1 METRRIILS
10 SGRMN
15 RKGYRIPIENISY
28 DDYLANPVML
38 AEHEYDQNIGHMTD
52 IRVENG
58 KLTALPVFATTELG
72 QRYAKLYAE
81 RGINAVSIGGWVK
94 LNAERTEATSFDLWE
109 CSLVSVPADPGAVAI
124 EGGAVLSAEQ
134 SIDKLSGISEE
145 VRKEKEA
152 QGFEFVTLN
161 CMDEMTDDNGCDSHS
176 ADSDIVDDIIG
187 DNHKSNLSASA
198 EQNKTNKIME
208 DNKDKVVD
216 QTTQAQ
222 GNDNLAAPASA
233 PGAEDNVKMNTD
245 DTASNKSQDKLGLNP
260 NMKTMEMPKHNVTG
274 QRASLSA
281 LLKDK
286 GMDGVMEMV
295 NQGNDAE
302 KLYVFDAIR
311 NTSAGQVFF
320 NKLGIHVETN
330 SGKIVR
336 VDAETYMKNRE
347 SLSAPLYE
355 VHKLSMQGNAQLDAS
370 TDFIADPSLDRISF
384 ASMVFLKLFPA
395 NLWVNRMPLLPATI
409 IKGNVGVVYA
419 NVDFD
424 STVTTQ
430 PAQYNASVTP
440 ATVEAKQDIPVSM
453 QIYEH
458 NLAPMLFRR
467 YNLDIVSYD
476 QMANQWDVALNN
488 MFTSMYDWD
497 LFTLA
502 NIIATK
508 GSGYNPKVQG
518 TSGSAFAPGAMWT
531 EVPDNVSQYKGLT
544 MNDILQ
550 LEAFFQT
557 QKVRIGSLPPVINID
572 PALNLSLMQD
582 PTVQTRL
589 TRFVEGGNIEALKV
603 SFSDVYTR
611 PYLGVYNTS
620 SQAVVDPVSG
630 SPTAADVQYGLAL
643 IPEYVVRGLAGMEIY
658 SKIEPSLYGEVYSAQ
673 IKTGIAP
680 AYADNKGTAII
691 VPTANA

>member
-187 DNHKSNLSASA
+187 YNHKSNLSASA

-245 DTASNKSQDKLGLNP
+245 DNASNKVQDKLGLNP

-295 NQGNDAE
+295 NRGNDAE
-302 KLYVFDAIR
+302 KLYMFDAIR
-311 NTSAGQVFF
+311 NTAAG
-320 NKLGIHVETN
+320 KLFMDTLGLNIETN
-330 SGKIVR
+330 RGRIR
-336 VDAETYMKNRE
+336 IGVDAYLRDRE
-347 SLSAPLYE
+347 SLSAPL
-355 VHKLSMQGNAQLDAS
+355 HDMQKLSMNGNAKLNAS
-370 TDFIADPSLDRISF
+370 TDFIGDPALDRIAF
-384 ASMVFLKLFPA
+384 ASMAFLKLFPS
-395 NLWVNRMPLLPATI
+395 NLWVNRMQVLPVQMT
-409 IKGNVGVVYA
+409 GDGVGVVWV
-419 NVDFD
+419 NVGFD

-430 PAQYNASVTP
+430 PVQTNTSVTP
-440 ATVEAKQDIPVSM
+440 ATIEVKTDTPVSM

-458 NLAPMLFRR
+458 DLAPMLFRR
-467 YNLDIVSYD
+467 YNQDIVAYD
-476 QMANQWDVALNN
+476 QLGLQWDVALNN
-488 MFTSMYDWD
+488 LFTQMYDWD
-497 LFTLA
+497 LYTLA

-508 GSGYNPKVQG
+508 VSDYTPMVQG
-518 TSGSAFAPGAMWT
+518 TSGSAFAPGALWT
-531 EVPDNVSQYKGLT
+531 QVPDNVSQYKGLT
-544 MNDILQ
+544 MNDILS
-550 LEAFFQT
+550 LEAFFQS
-557 QKVRIGSLPPVINID
+557 QGVRIESLNPVINID
-572 PALNLSLMQD
+572 PALNLSLTQD
-582 PTVQTRL
+582 PIVQTRL
-589 TRFVEGGNIEALKV
+589 TRFVAGEKGEDIRV
-603 SFSDVYTR
+603 SYSRVYTR
-611 PYLGVYNTS
+611 QYLGVYNTTS
-620 SQAVVDPVSG
+620 NAVVDPATG

-643 IPEYVVRGLAGMEIY
+643 IPEYILRGWVGMEIY
-658 SKIEPSLYGEVYSAQ
+658 TKIEPTLYGEVYSAQ
-673 IKTGIAP
+673 SKSGIAP
-680 AYADNKGTAII
+680 AYKDNKGTAII

>member
-124 EGGAVLSAEQ
+124 EGGAVLSTEQ
-134 SIDKLSGISEE
+134 TIDKLSGISEE
-145 VRKEKEA
+145 IRKEKEA

-295 NQGNDAE
+295 NRGNDAE

-311 NTSAGQVFF
+311 NTAAGKVFMDT
-320 NKLGIHVETN
+320 LGLNIETN
-330 SGKIVR
+330 RGRIRVG
-336 VDAETYMKNRE
+336 VDAYLRDRE
-347 SLSAPLYE
+347 SLSAPL
-355 VHKLSMQGNAQLDAS
+355 HDMQKLSMNGNAKLNAS
-370 TDFIADPSLDRISF
+370 TDFIEDPALDRIAF
-384 ASMVFLKLFPA
+384 ASMAFLKLFPS
-395 NLWVNRMPLLPATI
+395 NLWVNRMPVLPVQMT
-409 IKGNVGVVYA
+409 GDGVGVVWV
-419 NVDFD
+419 NVGFD
-424 STVTTQ
+424 SKVTTQ
-430 PAQYNASVTP
+430 PVQTNTSVTP
-440 ATVEAKQDIPVSM
+440 ATIEVKTDTPVSM

-458 NLAPMLFRR
+458 DLAPMLFRR
-467 YNLDIVSYD
+467 YNLDLVAYD
-476 QMANQWDVALNN
+476 QMGMQWDVALNN
-488 MFTSMYDWD
+488 LFTAMYDWD
-497 LFTLA
+497 LYTLA
-502 NIIATK
+502 NIIATTA
-508 GSGYNPKVQG
+508 GSYTPKVQG
-518 TSGSAFAPGAMWT
+518 TSGELFSPGALWT
-531 EVPDNVSQYKGLT
+531 KVPSNVSQYKGLT
-544 MNDILQ
+544 MNDIIS
-550 LEAFFQT
+550 LEAFFQS
-557 QKVRIGSLPPVINID
+557 QGVRIESLNPVINID
-572 PALNLSLMQD
+572 PALNLSLTQD
-582 PTVQTRL
+582 PIVQTRL
-589 TRFVEGGNIEALKV
+589 TRFVAGEKGEDIRV
-603 SFSDVYTR
+603 SYSRVYTR
-611 PYLGVYNTS
+611 QYLGCYNTS
-620 SQAVVDPVSG
+620 SNAVVDPVSG

-643 IPEYVVRGLAGMEIY
+643 IPEYILRGLVGMEIY
-658 SKIEPSLYGEVYSAQ
+658 TKIEPTLYGEVYSAQ
-673 IKTGIAP
+673 IKSGIAP

>member
-245 DTASNKSQDKLGLNP
+245 DTAGNKSQDKLGLNP
-260 NMKTMEMPKHNVTG
+260 NMKTMEMPKHNVSG
-274 QRASLSA
+274 HRASLSA

-295 NQGNDAE
+295 NRGNDAE

-311 NTSAGQVFF
+311 NTAAGKVFMDT
-320 NKLGIHVETN
+320 LGLNIDTN
-330 SGKIVR
+330 RGKVR
-336 VDAETYMKNRE
+336 VGVDAYLRDRE
-347 SLSAPLYE
+347 SLSAPLSE
-355 VHKLSMQGNAQLDAS
+355 LQKLSMQGNAKLNAS
-370 TDFIADPSLDRISF
+370 TDFIADPALDRIAF
-384 ASMVFLKLFPA
+384 ASMVFLKLFPS
-395 NLWVNRMPLLPATI
+395 NLWVNRMQVLPVQMT
-409 IKGNVGVVYA
+409 GEGVGVVWA
-419 NVDFD
+419 NVAFD

-430 PAQYNASVTP
+430 PAQYNSSVTA
-440 ATVEAKQDIPVSM
+440 ATVEAKSDTPVSM

-458 NLAPMLFRR
+458 DLAPMLFRR
-467 YNLDIVSYD
+467 YNLDLVAYD
-476 QMANQWDVALNN
+476 QMGMQWDVALNN
-488 MFTSMYDWD
+488 LFTAMYDWD
-497 LFTLA
+497 LYTLA
-502 NIIATK
+502 NIIATTA
-508 GSGYNPKVQG
+508 GSYTPKVQG
-518 TSGSAFAPGAMWT
+518 TSGELFSPGALWT
-531 EVPDNVSQYKGLT
+531 KVPSNVSQYKGLT
-544 MNDILQ
+544 MNDILS
-550 LEAFFQT
+550 LEAFFQS
-557 QKVRIGSLPPVINID
+557 QGVRIESLNPVINID
-572 PALNLSLMQD
+572 PALNFSLTQD
-582 PTVQTRL
+582 PIVQTRL
-589 TRFVEGGNIEALKV
+589 TRFVAGEKGEDIRV
-603 SFSDVYTR
+603 SYSRVYTR
-611 PYLGVYNTS
+611 QYLGCYNTS
-620 SQAVVDPVSG
+620 SNAVVDPVSG

-643 IPEYVVRGLAGMEIY
+643 IPEYILRGLVGMEIY
-658 SKIEPSLYGEVYSAQ
+658 TKIEPTLYGEVYSAQ
-673 IKTGIAP
+673 IKSGIAP
-680 AYADNKGTAII
+680 AYSNNIGTAII

>member
-58 KLTALPVFATTELG
+58 KLSALPVFATTELG

-222 GNDNLAAPASA
+222 GTDNLAAPASA

-245 DTASNKSQDKLGLNP
+245 NTASNKSQDKLGLNP
-260 NMKTMEMPKHNVTG
+260 NMKTMEMSKHNVTG

-295 NQGNDAE
+295 NRGNDAE

-311 NTSAGQVFF
+311 NTAAGKVFMDT
-320 NKLGIHVETN
+320 LGLNIETN
-330 SGKIVR
+330 RGRIRVG
-336 VDAETYMKNRE
+336 VDAYLRDRE
-347 SLSAPLYE
+347 SLSAPL
-355 VHKLSMQGNAQLDAS
+355 HDMQKLSMNGNAKLNAS
-370 TDFIADPSLDRISF
+370 TDFIGDPALDRIAF
-384 ASMVFLKLFPA
+384 ASMAFLKLFPS
-395 NLWVNRMPLLPATI
+395 NLWVNRMQVLPVQMT
-409 IKGNVGVVYA
+409 GDGVGVVWV
-419 NVDFD
+419 NVGFD
-424 STVTTQ
+424 SKVTTQ
-430 PAQYNASVTP
+430 PVQTNTSVTP
-440 ATVEAKQDIPVSM
+440 ATIEVKTDTPVSM

-458 NLAPMLFRR
+458 DLAPMLFRR
-467 YNLDIVSYD
+467 YNQDIVAYD
-476 QMANQWDVALNN
+476 QLGLQWDVALNN
-488 MFTSMYDWD
+488 LFTKMYDWD
-497 LFTLA
+497 LYTLA
-502 NIIATK
+502 NIIATTV
-508 GSGYNPKVQG
+508 SGYTPKIQG
-518 TSGSAFAPGAMWT
+518 TTGAAFAPSSLWT
-531 EVPDNVSQYKGLT
+531 KVPGNVSQYKGLT
-544 MNDILQ
+544 MNDIIS
-550 LEAFFQT
+550 LEAFFQS
-557 QKVRIGSLPPVINID
+557 QGVRIESLNPVINID
-572 PALNLSLMQD
+572 PALNLSLTQD
-582 PTVQTRL
+582 PIVQTRL
-589 TRFVEGGNIEALKV
+589 TRFVAGEKGEDIRV
-603 SFSDVYTR
+603 SYSRVYTR
-611 PYLGVYNTS
+611 QYLGCYNTS
-620 SQAVVDPVSG
+620 SNAVVDPVSG
-630 SPTAADVQYGLAL
+630 SPTSADVQYGLAL
-643 IPEYVVRGLAGMEIY
+643 IPEYVLRGWVGMEIY
-658 SKIEPSLYGEVYSAQ
+658 TKIEPTLYGEVYSAQ
-673 IKTGIAP
+673 SKSGIAP

>member
-124 EGGAVLSAEQ
+124 EGGAVLSTEQ
-134 SIDKLSGISEE
+134 TIDKLSGISEE
-145 VRKEKEA
+145 IRKEKEA

-295 NQGNDAE
+295 NRGNDAE

-311 NTSAGQVFF
+311 NTAAGKVFMDT
-320 NKLGIHVETN
+320 LGLNIETN
-330 SGKIVR
+330 RGRIRVG
-336 VDAETYMKNRE
+336 VDAYLRDRE
-347 SLSAPLYE
+347 SLSAPL
-355 VHKLSMQGNAQLDAS
+355 HDMQKLSMNGNAKLNAS
-370 TDFIADPSLDRISF
+370 TDFIEDPALDRIAF
-384 ASMVFLKLFPA
+384 ASMAFLKLFPS
-395 NLWVNRMPLLPATI
+395 NLWVNRMPVLPVQMT
-409 IKGNVGVVYA
+409 GDGVGVVWV
-419 NVDFD
+419 NVGFD
-424 STVTTQ
+424 SKVTTQ
-430 PAQYNASVTP
+430 PVQTNTSVTP
-440 ATVEAKQDIPVSM
+440 ATIEVKTDTPVSM

-458 NLAPMLFRR
+458 DLAPMLFRR
-467 YNLDIVSYD
+467 YNLDLVAYD
-476 QMANQWDVALNN
+476 QMGMQWDVALNN
-488 MFTSMYDWD
+488 LFTAIYDWD
-497 LFTLA
+497 LYTLA
-502 NIIATK
+502 NIIATTA
-508 GSGYNPKVQG
+508 GSYTPKVQG
-518 TSGSAFAPGAMWT
+518 TSGELFSPGALWT
-531 EVPDNVSQYKGLT
+531 KVPSNVSQYKGLT
-544 MNDILQ
+544 MNDIIS
-550 LEAFFQT
+550 LEAFFQS
-557 QKVRIGSLPPVINID
+557 QGVRIESLNPVINID
-572 PALNLSLMQD
+572 PALNLSLTQD
-582 PTVQTRL
+582 PIVQTRL
-589 TRFVEGGNIEALKV
+589 TRFVAGEKGEDIRV
-603 SFSDVYTR
+603 SYSRVYTR
-611 PYLGVYNTS
+611 QYLGCYNTS
-620 SQAVVDPVSG
+620 SNAVVDPVSG

-643 IPEYVVRGLAGMEIY
+643 IPEYILRGLVGMEIY
-658 SKIEPSLYGEVYSAQ
+658 TKIEPTLYGEVYSAQ
-673 IKTGIAP
+673 IKSGIAP

>member
-1 METRRIILS
+1 METRRIIVS

-38 AEHEYDQNIGHMTD
+38 AEHKYDQNIGHMTD

-145 VRKEKEA
+145 IRKEKEA

-176 ADSDIVDDIIG
+176 ADSDIVDNIIG

-260 NMKTMEMPKHNVTG
+260 NMKTMEMPKHNVSG
-274 QRASLSA
+274 HRASLSA

-295 NQGNDAE
+295 NRGNDAE
-302 KLYVFDAIR
+302 KLYVFNAIR
-311 NTSAGQVFF
+311 NTAAGKVFM
-320 NKLGIHVETN
+320 NTLGLNIETN
-330 SGKIVR
+330 RGRIRVG
-336 VDAETYMKNRE
+336 VDAYLRDRE
-347 SLSAPLYE
+347 SLSAPL
-355 VHKLSMQGNAQLDAS
+355 HDMQKLSMNGNAKLNAS
-370 TDFIADPSLDRISF
+370 TDFIGDPALDRIAF
-384 ASMVFLKLFPA
+384 ASMAFLKLFPS
-395 NLWVNRMPLLPATI
+395 NLWVNRMPVLPVQMT
-409 IKGNVGVVYA
+409 GDGVGVVWV
-419 NVDFD
+419 NVGFD
-424 STVTTQ
+424 SKVTTQ
-430 PAQYNASVTP
+430 PVQTNTSVTP
-440 ATVEAKQDIPVSM
+440 ATIEVKTDTPVSM

-458 NLAPMLFRR
+458 DLAPMLFRR
-467 YNLDIVSYD
+467 YNQDIVAYD
-476 QMANQWDVALNN
+476 QLGLQWDVALNN
-488 MFTSMYDWD
+488 LFTKMYDWD
-497 LFTLA
+497 LYTLA
-502 NIIATK
+502 NIIATTV
-508 GSGYNPKVQG
+508 SGYTPKIQG
-518 TSGSAFAPGAMWT
+518 TTGAAFAPSSLWT
-531 EVPDNVSQYKGLT
+531 KVPGNVSQYKGLT
-544 MNDILQ
+544 MNDIIS
-550 LEAFFQT
+550 LEAFFQS
-557 QKVRIGSLPPVINID
+557 QGVRIESLNPVINID
-572 PALNLSLMQD
+572 PALNLSLTQD
-582 PTVQTRL
+582 PIVQTRL
-589 TRFVEGGNIEALKV
+589 TRFVAGEKGEDIRV
-603 SFSDVYTR
+603 SYSRVYTR
-611 PYLGVYNTS
+611 QYLGCYNTS
-620 SQAVVDPVSG
+620 SNAVVDPVSG

-643 IPEYVVRGLAGMEIY
+643 IPEYVLRGWVGMEIY
-658 SKIEPSLYGEVYSAQ
+658 TKIEPTLYGEVYSAQ
-673 IKTGIAP
+673 SKSGIAP
-680 AYADNKGTAII
+680 VYADNKGTAII
-691 VPTANA
+691 VPTTNA

>member
-58 KLTALPVFATTELG
+58 KLSALPVFATTELG

-245 DTASNKSQDKLGLNP
+245 NTASNKSQDKLGLNP
-260 NMKTMEMPKHNVTG
+260 NMKTMEMPKHNVSG
-274 QRASLSA
+274 HRASLSA

-295 NQGNDAE
+295 NRGNDAE

-311 NTSAGQVFF
+311 NTAAGKVFMDT
-320 NKLGIHVETN
+320 LGLNIETN
-330 SGKIVR
+330 RGRIRVG
-336 VDAETYMKNRE
+336 VDAYLRDRE
-347 SLSAPLYE
+347 SLSAPL
-355 VHKLSMQGNAQLDAS
+355 HDMQKLSMNGNAKLNAS
-370 TDFIADPSLDRISF
+370 TDFIGDPALDRIAF
-384 ASMVFLKLFPA
+384 ASMAFLKLFPS
-395 NLWVNRMPLLPATI
+395 NLWVNRMQVLPVQMT
-409 IKGNVGVVYA
+409 GDGVGVVWV
-419 NVDFD
+419 NVGFD
-424 STVTTQ
+424 SKVTTQ
-430 PAQYNASVTP
+430 PVQTNTSVTP
-440 ATVEAKQDIPVSM
+440 ATIEVKTDTPVSM

-458 NLAPMLFRR
+458 DLAPMLFRR
-467 YNLDIVSYD
+467 YNQDIVAYD
-476 QMANQWDVALNN
+476 QLGLQWDVALNN
-488 MFTSMYDWD
+488 LFTKMYDWD
-497 LFTLA
+497 LYTLA
-502 NIIATK
+502 NIIATTV
-508 GSGYNPKVQG
+508 SGYTPKIQG
-518 TSGSAFAPGAMWT
+518 TTGAAFAPGSLWT
-531 EVPDNVSQYKGLT
+531 KVPSNVSQYKGLT
-544 MNDILQ
+544 MNDIIA
-550 LEAFFQT
+550 LEAFFQS
-557 QKVRIGSLPPVINID
+557 QGVRIESLNPVINID
-572 PALNLSLMQD
+572 PALNLSLTQD
-582 PTVQTRL
+582 PIVQTRL
-589 TRFVEGGNIEALKV
+589 TRFVAGEKGEDIRV
-603 SFSDVYTR
+603 SYSRVYTR
-611 PYLGVYNTS
+611 QYLGCYNTS
-620 SQAVVDPVSG
+620 SNAVVDPVSG

-643 IPEYVVRGLAGMEIY
+643 IPEYILRGLVGMEIY
-658 SKIEPSLYGEVYSAQ
+658 TKIEPTLYGEVYSAQ
-673 IKTGIAP
+673 IKSGIAP
-680 AYADNKGTAII
+680 AYSNNIGTAII
-691 VPTANA
+691 VPTVNG

>member
-187 DNHKSNLSASA
+187 YNHKSNLSASA

-233 PGAEDNVKMNTD
+233 PGAGDNVKMNTD
-245 DTASNKSQDKLGLNP
+245 DNASNKVQDKLGLNP

-295 NQGNDAE
+295 NRGNDAE
-302 KLYVFDAIR
+302 KLYMFDAIR
-311 NTSAGQVFF
+311 NTAAG
-320 NKLGIHVETN
+320 KLFMDTLGLNIETN
-330 SGKIVR
+330 RGRIR
-336 VDAETYMKNRE
+336 IGVDAYLRDRE
-347 SLSAPLYE
+347 SLSAPL
-355 VHKLSMQGNAQLDAS
+355 HDMQKLSMNGNAKLNAS
-370 TDFIADPSLDRISF
+370 TDFIGDPALDRIAF
-384 ASMVFLKLFPA
+384 ASMAFLKLFPS
-395 NLWVNRMPLLPATI
+395 NLWVNRMQVLPVQMT
-409 IKGNVGVVYA
+409 GDGVGVVWV
-419 NVDFD
+419 NVGFD

-430 PAQYNASVTP
+430 PVQTNTSVTP
-440 ATVEAKQDIPVSM
+440 ATIEVKTDTPVSM

-458 NLAPMLFRR
+458 DLAPMLFRR
-467 YNLDIVSYD
+467 YNQDIVAYD
-476 QMANQWDVALNN
+476 QLGLQWDVALNN
-488 MFTSMYDWD
+488 LFTQMYDWD
-497 LFTLA
+497 LYTLA

-508 GSGYNPKVQG
+508 VSDYTPMVQG
-518 TSGSAFAPGAMWT
+518 TSGSAFAPGALWT
-531 EVPDNVSQYKGLT
+531 QVPDNVSQYKGLT
-544 MNDILQ
+544 MNDILS
-550 LEAFFQT
+550 LEAFFQS
-557 QKVRIGSLPPVINID
+557 QGVRIESLNPVINID
-572 PALNLSLMQD
+572 PALNLSLTQD
-582 PTVQTRL
+582 PIVQTRL
-589 TRFVEGGNIEALKV
+589 TRFVAGEKGEDIRV
-603 SFSDVYTR
+603 SYSRVYTR
-611 PYLGVYNTS
+611 QYLGVYNTTS
-620 SQAVVDPVSG
+620 NAVVDPATG

-643 IPEYVVRGLAGMEIY
+643 IPEYILRGWVGMEIY
-658 SKIEPSLYGEVYSAQ
+658 TKIEPTLYGEVYSAQ
-673 IKTGIAP
+673 SKSGIAP
-680 AYADNKGTAII
+680 AYKDNKGTAII
-691 VPTANA
+691 APTANA

>member
-187 DNHKSNLSASA
+187 YNHKSNLSASA

-245 DTASNKSQDKLGLNP
+245 DNASNKVQDKLGLNP

-295 NQGNDAE
+295 NRGNDAE
-302 KLYVFDAIR
+302 KLYMFDAIR
-311 NTSAGQVFF
+311 NTAAG
-320 NKLGIHVETN
+320 KLFMDTLGLNIETN
-330 SGKIVR
+330 RGRIRVG
-336 VDAETYMKNRE
+336 VDAYLRDRE
-347 SLSAPLYE
+347 SLSAPL
-355 VHKLSMQGNAQLDAS
+355 HDMQKLSMQGNAKLNAS
-370 TDFIADPSLDRISF
+370 TDFIADPALDRIAF
-384 ASMVFLKLFPA
+384 ASMAFLKLFPS
-395 NLWVNRMPLLPATI
+395 NLWVNRMQVLPVQMT
-409 IKGNVGVVYA
+409 GDGVGVVWV
-419 NVDFD
+419 NVGFD

-430 PAQYNASVTP
+430 PVQTNTSVTP
-440 ATVEAKQDIPVSM
+440 ATIEVKTDTPVSM

-458 NLAPMLFRR
+458 DLAPMLFRR
-467 YNLDIVSYD
+467 YNQDIVAYD
-476 QMANQWDVALNN
+476 QLGLQWDVALNN
-488 MFTSMYDWD
+488 LFTQMYDWD
-497 LFTLA
+497 LYTLA

-508 GSGYNPKVQG
+508 VSDYTPMVQG
-518 TSGSAFAPGAMWT
+518 TSGSAFAPGALWT
-531 EVPDNVSQYKGLT
+531 QVPDNVSQYKGLT
-544 MNDILQ
+544 MNDILS
-550 LEAFFQT
+550 LEAFFQS
-557 QKVRIGSLPPVINID
+557 QGVRIESLNPVINID
-572 PALNLSLMQD
+572 PALNLSLTQD
-582 PTVQTRL
+582 PIVQTRL
-589 TRFVEGGNIEALKV
+589 TRFVAGEKGEDIRV
-603 SFSDVYTR
+603 SYSRVYTR
-611 PYLGVYNTS
+611 QYLGVYNTTS
-620 SQAVVDPVSG
+620 NAVVDPATG

-643 IPEYVVRGLAGMEIY
+643 IPEYILRGWVGMEIY
-658 SKIEPSLYGEVYSAQ
+658 TKIEPTLYGEVYSAQ
-673 IKTGIAP
+673 SKSGIAP
-680 AYADNKGTAII
+680 AYKDNKGTAII